1 MKRGTKHS
9 AEARAKMS
17 RKSAAKWRDPE
28 YRSRMLPHLQAV
40 GGCGGRRAGQK
51 RTPEEKEKIRL
62 GMIKRWQDPE
72 YRGRHLPILLA
83 AAKQGS
89 AAYSARYKGKSK
101 VRPPFG
107 TPAYRQYEKIAAIL
121 GVDVARSMQW

>member
-1 MKRGTKHS
+1 
-9 AEARAKMS
+9 
-17 RKSAAKWRDPE
+17 
-28 YRSRMLPHLQAV
+28 MLPHLQAI

-72 YRGRHLPILLA
+72 YRGRHLPVLMA
-83 AAKQGS
+83 AAKKGS
-89 AAYSARYKGKSK
+89 AAYSARHKGKSK
-101 VRPPFG
+101 VRPPMG
-107 TPAYRQYEKIAAIL
+107 TPEYAQYCKIAAIL